1 MQRKNTFRSSRLA
14 HEIKRVLSEFLLTD
28 SSIDYDAIDVKK
40 ILITDVVVSNDLK
53 YAKIFISHIGD
64 DDNAKYVNFLETRH
78 GQLRHHIAQEIP
90 LRYVPNLAF
99 SPDDSEK
106 YASHIEDLL
115 KVAAGRTSVE

>member
-1 MQRKNTFRSSRLA
+1 MA
-14 HEIKRVLSEFLLTD
+14 HEIKRVLSEFLLTN
-28 SSIDYDAIDVKK
+28 SSVDYDDVDVKK
-40 ILITDVVVSNDLK
+40 ILITDVVVSPDLK
-53 YAKIFISHIGD
+53 YAKIFVSHIGND
-64 DDNAKYVNFLETRH
+64 GENTKYVDFLETRH

-99 SPDDSEK
+99 FPDDSEK